1 MLEDDLYANV
11 SNILYCRY
19 KSINTESGAF
29 KSKLSPLV
37 GPLIL
42 LRAVGFEKGQEE
54 EEGKLVYSG

>member
-1 MLEDDLYANV
+1 MLNV
-11 SNILYCRY
+11 LYCRY

-37 GPLIL
+37 GPLML